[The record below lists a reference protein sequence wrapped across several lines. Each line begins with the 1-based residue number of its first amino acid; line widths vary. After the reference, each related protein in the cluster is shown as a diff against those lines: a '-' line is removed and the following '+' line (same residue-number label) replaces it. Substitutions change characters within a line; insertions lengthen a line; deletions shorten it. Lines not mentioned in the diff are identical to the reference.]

1 MGDVK
6 IFGSC
11 VGDFDGVRAEFV
23 RNFAL
28 RNEVGAAVAVW
39 VDGDL
44 VVNLWGGWADAAH
57 TRPWRQNTLTTVL
70 SGTKGLTSTCV
81 HQLADRGELDL
92 QAPVARY
99 WPEFGQAGKQDIT
112 LAMVMSHRS
121 GVIGPRTRMSW
132 EKVADWD
139 FVCEQLAASEPWW
152 EPGTAQGYHMTT
164 FGFILGEVFRRVTGR
179 TIGQYL
185 RTEIA
190 ESIGADIHIGL
201 SPAEQ
206 HRCAERVNKPHARDL
221 LANVQAPGYPTSL
234 TEHPKAALSI
244 SMGFAPDDELG
255 SHDLQLWRQLEF
267 PGTNGQVSALGLATF
282 YNALAQE
289 KLLSREHMDLV
300 RVCQGGFDTDLVLG
314 PRVADH
320 GWGLGYMLNQRGIN
334 GPNWR
339 IFGHGGLG
347 GSFGYVDLEHRIGYA
362 YVTNRFDATKA
373 NADPR
378 SLALS
383 NEVYAA
389 LGVVD
394 SRRHPAERCRQGAA
408 IRIEPVKAVSA
419 NQARQ
424 AHRGV
429 HTQGHQV
436 HGTARDRG

>member
-1 MGDVK
+1 MGDVE
-6 IFGSC
+6 IYGSC
-11 VGDFDGVRAEFV
+11 VGDFDGVRAEFA

-44 VVNLWGGWADAAH
+44 VVNLWGGWADEAR
-57 TRPWRQNTLTTVL
+57 TRPWKQNTLTPML

-99 WPEFGQAGKQDIT
+99 WPEFAQAGKQDIT
-112 LAMVMSHRS
+112 LAMVMGHRS
-121 GVIGPRTRMSW
+121 GVIGPRTPMSW
-132 EKVADWD
+132 EKVADWN
-139 FVCEQLAASEPWW
+139 FVCEQLAVAEPWW

-179 TIGQYL
+179 TVGQYL

-190 ESIGADIHIGL
+190 EAIGADVHIGL
-201 SPAEQ
+201 SSFE
-206 HRCAERVNKPHARDL
+206 HRRCADVVNEPQLRQM
-221 LANVQAPGYPTSL
+221 LADVQAPGYPTSL
-234 TEHPKAALSI
+234 AEHPKAALSV
-244 SMGFAPDDELG
+244 SMGFAPADELAN
-255 SHDLQLWRQLEF
+255 HNIRLWRQLEF

-300 RVCQGGFDTDLVLG
+300 RVPQGGFETDLVLG

-334 GPNWR
+334 GPNRR

-347 GSFGYVDLEHRIGYA
+347 GSFGFVDLEHRIGYA
-362 YVTNRFDATKA
+362 YVMNRFDATKA

-389 LGVVD
+389 LGVQQ
-394 SRRHPAERCRQGAA
+394 S
-408 IRIEPVKAVSA
+408 
-419 NQARQ
+419 
-424 AHRGV
+424 
-429 HTQGHQV
+429 
-436 HGTARDRG
+436 

>member
-1 MGDVK
+1 MSDLK
-6 IFGSC
+6 TDAAIHGSC
-11 VGDFDGVRAEFV
+11 ASVFAGVRDAFE
-23 RNFAL
+23 RNFAV

-44 VVNLWGGWADAAH
+44 VVNLWGGWADAA
-57 TRPWRQNTLTTVL
+57 RRRAWKQDTLATVL
-70 SGTKGLTSTCV
+70 SGTKGLTSTCI

-92 QAPVARY
+92 QVPVARY

-112 LAMVMSHRS
+112 LAMVMGHRS

-132 EKVADWD
+132 ERVADWD
-139 FVCEQLAASEPWW
+139 FVCGQLATAEPWW

-164 FGFILGEVFRRVTGR
+164 FGFILGEVLRRVTGR
-179 TIGQYL
+179 TVGQYL
-185 RTEIA
+185 RSEIA
-190 ESIGADIHIGL
+190 EPIGADVHIGL

-206 HRCAERVNKPHARDL
+206 RRCADRVNKPHARDL
-221 LANVQAPGYPTSL
+221 LADVDAPGYPTSL
-234 TEHPKAALSI
+234 DEHPKAALSI

-255 SHDLQLWRQLEF
+255 SNDLQLWRQLEF
-267 PGTNGQVSALGLATF
+267 PGTNAQVSALGLATF

-300 RVCQGGFDTDLVLG
+300 RVSQGGYEADLVLG

-334 GPNWR
+334 GPNRR

-347 GSFGYVDLEHRIGYA
+347 GSFGFVDLEHRIGYA
-362 YVTNRFDATKA
+362 YVPNRFDATKA

-378 SLALS
+378 SVVLS

-389 LGVVD
+389 LGVT
-394 SRRHPAERCRQGAA
+394 AE
-408 IRIEPVKAVSA
+408 
-419 NQARQ
+419 
-424 AHRGV
+424 
-429 HTQGHQV
+429 
-436 HGTARDRG
+436 

>member
-1 MGDVK
+1 MSDVK
-6 IFGSC
+6 IDGSC
-11 VGDFDGVRAEFV
+11 ASAFVGVRDAFE
-23 RNFAL
+23 RNFTL
-28 RNEVGAAVAVW
+28 GDEVGAAVAVW
-39 VDGDL
+39 VDGTL
-44 VVNLWGGWADAAH
+44 VVNLWGGWADAAR
-57 TRPWRQNTLTTVL
+57 TRPWRENTLTTVL
-70 SGTKGLTSTCV
+70 SGTKGLSATCV

-92 QAPVARY
+92 NAPVARY

-121 GVIGPRTRMSW
+121 GVIGPRTRLRW
-132 EKVADWD
+132 EDVADWD
-139 FVCEQLAASEPWW
+139 FVCAQLAAAEPYW

-190 ESIGADIHIGL
+190 EPLGADVHIGL
-201 SPAEQ
+201 SLADQ
-206 HRCAERVNKPHARDL
+206 RRCADRVNKPHARDL
-221 LANVQAPGYPTSL
+221 LADAQAPGYPAGL
-234 TEHPKAALSI
+234 AEHPKAGLSI

-255 SHDLQLWRQLEF
+255 SHDLRLWRELEF

-289 KLLSREHMDLV
+289 KILSREHMDLV
-300 RVCQGGFDTDLVLG
+300 RECQGGSESDLVLG

-320 GWGLGYMLNQRGIN
+320 GWGLGYMLNRRCVN
-334 GPNWR
+334 GPNPR

-347 GSFGYVDLEHRIGYA
+347 GSFGFVDLEHRIGYA
-362 YVTNRFDATKA
+362 YVMNRFDATKA

-389 LGVVD
+389 LGV
-394 SRRHPAERCRQGAA
+394 
-408 IRIEPVKAVSA
+408 I
-419 NQARQ
+419 
-424 AHRGV
+424 
-429 HTQGHQV
+429 
-436 HGTARDRG
+436 

>member
-1 MGDVK
+1 MGDVE
-6 IFGSC
+6 IYGSC
-11 VGDFDGVRAEFV
+11 VAEIDGVRAQFV
-23 RNFAL
+23 RNFAS

-70 SGTKGLTSTCV
+70 SGTKGLTATCV

-92 QAPVARY
+92 QALVARY

-132 EKVADWD
+132 ERVADWD
-139 FVCEQLAASEPWW
+139 YVCDQLAIAEPWW

-164 FGFILGEVFRRVTGR
+164 FGFILGEVFRRVTGD
-179 TIGQYL
+179 TVGQYL

-190 ESIGADIHIGL
+190 EPLGAEIHIGL
-201 SPAEQ
+201 PRTEQ
-206 HRCAERVNKPHARDL
+206 HRCADRGAQPHIRKMLADVN
-221 LANVQAPGYPTSL
+221 APGYPTSL
-234 TEHPKAALSI
+234 AEHPKAGLAV
-244 SMGFAPDDELG
+244 SMGFAPDDEVG
-255 SHDLQLWRQLEF
+255 SNDLDLWRELEF

-289 KLLSREHMDLV
+289 KLLRRKHMDLI
-300 RVCQGGFDTDLVLG
+300 RVSQGGLESDLVLG

-320 GWGLGYMLNQRGIN
+320 GWGLGYMLNQRCVN
-334 GPNWR
+334 GPNPS

-347 GSFGYVDLEHRIGYA
+347 GSFGFVDLDNRIGYA
-362 YVTNRFDATKA
+362 YVMNHFDPTKA

-378 SLALS
+378 SVVMS
-383 NEVYAA
+383 N
-389 LGVVD
+389 
-394 SRRHPAERCRQGAA
+394 
-408 IRIEPVKAVSA
+408 
-419 NQARQ
+419 
-424 AHRGV
+424 
-429 HTQGHQV
+429 
-436 HGTARDRG
+436 